1 MMSNINNEKED
12 SGLDSIVDKLNKE
25 RFLMKCKMKIVGLVV
40 ALAIVLSITAF
51 ATVGS
56 RTAELWYNNIKIMIN
71 GKEVTPTDAN
81 GNAIEPFTIDGTT
94 YLPVRGIASALGMN
108 VGWDGTTST
117 VTLDNPGVFQGGVQV
132 YDDKY
137 VTIEF
142 AGCTADKP
150 YEWSSVEYN
159 ANFNITNKTDAT
171 LTFQPKAI
179 ALDGISYQLGGS
191 EEVAPQST
199 GKVSF
204 YSHDDA
210 LPVGGV
216 SKISGQVRVI
226 DFDEM
231 LNNVFKDGYAYD
243 VKWVNVTQK

>member
-1 MMSNINNEKED
+1 M
-12 SGLDSIVDKLNKE
+12 V
-25 RFLMKCKMKIVGLVV
+25 LV
-40 ALAIVLSITAF
+40 LAAVLATTAF

-56 RTAELWYNNIKIMIN
+56 RTAELFYNNIKVMIN

-81 GNAIEPFTIDGTT
+81 GNAVEPFIIDGTT
-94 YLPVRGIASALGMN
+94 YLPVRGVASALGMN
-108 VGWDGTTST
+108 VGWDSATNT
-117 VTLDNPGVFQGGVQV
+117 VTLDNPGVFKGGVQV

-142 AGCTADKP
+142 AGCRQGEGYRSDYYYAD
-150 YEWSSVEYN
+150 
-159 ANFNITNKTDAT
+159 FNIKNKTDAT

-179 ALDGISYQLGGS
+179 SFDGISYQVSGS

-204 YSHDDA
+204 VTYEDI
-210 LPVGGV
+210 LPTGGV
-216 SKISGQVRVI
+216 SKTSGQIRVI

-231 LNNVFKDGYAYD
+231 LNNIFDDGYAYD

>member
-1 MMSNINNEKED
+1 
-12 SGLDSIVDKLNKE
+12 
-25 RFLMKCKMKIVGLVV
+25 MKCKKVICMVLV
-40 ALAIVLSITAF
+40 LAAVLATTAF

-56 RTAELWYNNIKIMIN
+56 RTAELVYNNIKVMIN

-81 GNAIEPFTIDGTT
+81 GNAVEPFIIDGTT
-94 YLPVRGIASALGMN
+94 YLPVRGVASALGLN
-108 VGWDGTTST
+108 VGWDSATNT

-142 AGCTADKP
+142 AGCRAPSEKDWVKYYYAD
-150 YEWSSVEYN
+150 
-159 ANFNITNKTDAT
+159 FNIKNKTDAT

-179 ALDGISYQLGGS
+179 SFDGISYQFSGS

-204 YSHDDA
+204 YTDDMI
-210 LPVGGV
+210 PTSGV
-216 SKISGQVRVI
+216 SKTSGQVRVI

-231 LNNVFKDGYAYD
+231 LNNIFADGYAYD
-243 VKWVNVTQK
+243 AKWVNVTQE